1 MLRFKILLSMT
12 KKEEQHSSSSSAK
25 GMFVCN
31 GEVDTRVLIVIGNVL
46 YVTYK
51 VFIHL
56 IG

>member
-12 KKEEQHSSSSSAK
+12 KNEEQQSSSSSAK
-25 GMFVCN
+25 GLFVCN
-31 GEVDTRVLIVIGNVL
+31 GEVDTRMLIVFGNLL

-51 VFIHL
+51 VIIHL